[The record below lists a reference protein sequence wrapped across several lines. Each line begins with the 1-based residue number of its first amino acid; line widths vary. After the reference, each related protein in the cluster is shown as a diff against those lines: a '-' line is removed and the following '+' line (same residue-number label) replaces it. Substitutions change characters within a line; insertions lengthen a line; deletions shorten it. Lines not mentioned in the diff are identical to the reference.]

1 MAGSG
6 DDNIHEGPPP
16 RPSPPRRPRESIVIE
31 GQTAHAN
38 ARRVTLAS
46 PAFKISAP
54 LMLGAVGGALL
65 TGALVY
71 ATRPDYGALAARVEA
86 LEVLARAGEAL
97 DPRVVG
103 LENAAKT
110 QASGARTLDER
121 LKTAETLLAAAPP
134 DAALKLGRRLD
145 ALEQAAASQRRDFAD
160 GLSRAA
166 VAAEGLDAVK
176 SSFAGLK
183 DALSRLPDRQV
194 TQALA
199 QKIAALEARPSAE
212 GLDAVKTGLVGLK
225 DALSRL
231 PDRQMTEALAQ
242 KIAALEARPTAE
254 GLDALTTSLAGLKD
268 VLSRLPDRQV
278 TEALAQKIAALEAER
293 AAVDSRLAPLAAELA
308 RVNRAGGAQRGEFEA
323 LRGRLAKAETALFAP
338 KSETRAARA
347 GAAALSDAPPT
358 ARALAALALRDR
370 LAAGEP
376 LRDELAALDRL
387 GVEPAALAPLR
398 VYAERGAPSL
408 FQLSRAFGE
417 LAPSLAPAST
427 GLWDWAQGLVQVRK
441 LGESRQTDGA
451 GGVPQVEAALA
462 RGDLAAALSVMP
474 APPPAARD
482 AARAWMDK
490 VAARLAATKAAAE
503 LAQRSLADLG
513 AR

>member
-6 DDNIHEGPPP
+6 DDNIHEAPPP

-38 ARRVTLAS
+38 ARRVTLAP

-71 ATRPDYGALAARVEA
+71 ATRPDYGALAARMDA
-86 LEVLARAGEAL
+86 LEASARAGEAL

-103 LENAAKT
+103 LENAART

-121 LKTAETLLAAAPP
+121 LKAAEALLAAAPP

-145 ALEQAAASQRRDFAD
+145 ALEEAAASRRRDFAD

-166 VAAEGLDAVK
+166 VAVEGQARRIAALEARPSAEGLDALK
-176 SSFAGLK
+176 TSLAGMK
-183 DALSRLPDRQV
+183 EELSRLPDRQI
-194 TQALA
+194 TEALA
-199 QKIAALEARPSAE
+199 QKIAALEARPSA
-212 GLDAVKTGLVGLK
+212 DA
-225 DALSRL
+225 A
-231 PDRQMTEALAQ
+231 DRRLAQ
-242 KIAALEARPTAE
+242 
-254 GLDALTTSLAGLKD
+254 
-268 VLSRLPDRQV
+268 
-278 TEALAQKIAALEAER
+278 
-293 AAVDSRLAPLAAELA
+293 LAAELA
-308 RVNRAGGAQRGEFEA
+308 RVNQAGGAQRGEFEA

-338 KSETRAARA
+338 KGETRAARA
-347 GAAALSDAPPT
+347 SAAAQGDAPPT

-370 LAAGEP
+370 LAVGEP

-387 GVEPAALAPLR
+387 SVEPAALAALR

-408 FQLSRAFGE
+408 FQLTQAFDE
-417 LAPSLAPAST
+417 FAPSLAPAPA

-441 LGESRQTDGA
+441 LGESRQTEGA

-462 RGDLAAALSVMP
+462 RGDLAVALSVMP
-474 APPPAARD
+474 TPPPKARE

>member
-121 LKTAETLLAAAPP
+121 LKTAEALLAAAPP

-199 QKIAALEARPSAE
+199 QKIAALEARPS
-212 GLDAVKTGLVGLK
+212 
-225 DALSRL
+225 
-231 PDRQMTEALAQ
+231 
-242 KIAALEARPTAE
+242 AE

>member
-38 ARRVTLAS
+38 ARHVTLAP

-121 LKTAETLLAAAPP
+121 LKTAEALLAAAPP

-199 QKIAALEARPSAE
+199 QKIAALEARPS
-212 GLDAVKTGLVGLK
+212 
-225 DALSRL
+225 
-231 PDRQMTEALAQ
+231 
-242 KIAALEARPTAE
+242 AE